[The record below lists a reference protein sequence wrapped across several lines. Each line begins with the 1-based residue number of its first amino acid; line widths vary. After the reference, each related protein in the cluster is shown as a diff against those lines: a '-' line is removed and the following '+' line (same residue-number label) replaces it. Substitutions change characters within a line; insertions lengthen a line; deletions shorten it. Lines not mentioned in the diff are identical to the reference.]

1 MMYRP
6 VAHRQKGSL
15 QRAAVCATAAFLLAG
30 GAFVNVFA
38 EKVLMYDE
46 EKGIIFLD
54 KDAPQEAPSHAT
66 APRPEAV
73 EKAIIKRSSSVSR
86 DVDTSLIRGKKKDP
100 SEAYFESGLQYFKAA
115 NYDEALRLFLYADST
130 DPQPKY
136 ALWVG
141 KTYRQLGKSDRHLF
155 IMHKIL
161 DTDPESDVA
170 DDALF
175 EIAFS
180 FQVNDDYDK
189 AAKTYTQL
197 SEQYPFGTS
206 FSNGESFRDI
216 SKQQKLAMRSEIVTT
231 LRLLGYNGTEIED
244 LVSSFQSA
252 RGLPAT
258 GLCDRKTVR
267 AIKAEYKEFQKNE
280 EKAAARRLR
289 RAAFMKWAVGLC
301 CFSAIAGIVMIGI
314 RVSAASKKRQLAVL
328 EQTLADLDGRQI

>member
-1 MMYRP
+1 M
-6 VAHRQKGSL
+6 
-15 QRAAVCATAAFLLAG
+15 LAG
-30 GAFVNVFA
+30 GAFVNASA

-54 KDAPQEAPSHAT
+54 KDAPQETPSHAA
-66 APRPEAV
+66 APRPET
-73 EKAIIKRSSSVSR
+73 EKPMIKKSASLSR

-141 KTYRQLGKSDRHLF
+141 KTYRQLGKTDRHLF

-180 FQVNDDYDK
+180 FQVADDYDK

-252 RGLPAT
+252 RGLPAS
-258 GLCDRKTVR
+258 GLCDQKTVR
-267 AIKAEYKEFQKNE
+267 AIKTDYKEFQKNE
-280 EKAAARRLR
+280 EKAAALRLR

-301 CFSAIAGIVMIGI
+301 CFSVIAGVVMIGI
-314 RVSAASKKRQLAVL
+314 RVSASSKKRQLAVL

>member
-1 MMYRP
+1 MLLRRA
-6 VAHRQKGSL
+6 VAF
-15 QRAAVCATAAFLLAG
+15 AAATLALAG
-30 GAFVNVFA
+30 GAFVNATA

-54 KDAPQEAPSHAT
+54 KDAPEETPSHPT

-73 EKAIIKRSSSVSR
+73 EKVIIKKSSSISR

-136 ALWVG
+136 SLWVG

-161 DTDPESDVA
+161 DTAPESDVA

-180 FQVNDDYDK
+180 FQVADDYDK

-244 LVSSFQSA
+244 LVSSFQST
-252 RGLPAT
+252 RGLSAS
-258 GLCDRKTVR
+258 GLCDQKTVR
-267 AIKAEYKEFQKNE
+267 AIKAEYREFQKNE
-280 EKAAARRLR
+280 EMAAARRQR
-289 RAAFMKWAVGLC
+289 RAVFMKWAVGLC
-301 CFSAIAGIVMIGI
+301 CFSVVAGVVMIGI